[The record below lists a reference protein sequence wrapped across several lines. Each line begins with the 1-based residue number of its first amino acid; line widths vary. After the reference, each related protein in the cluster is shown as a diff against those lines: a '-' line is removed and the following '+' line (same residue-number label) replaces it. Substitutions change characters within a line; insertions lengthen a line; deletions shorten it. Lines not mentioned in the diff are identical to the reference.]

1 MNRPSAPEHK
11 LTRLL
16 LLLAV
21 AAIPVRAQQP
31 TGFTPRSM
39 PRQQDLEAIL
49 RAAPDTASAAR
60 HARTLAARPHVAG
73 TPAQR
78 ATADYVLRMMASW
91 GLDTARQEFEVYL
104 PYHDS
109 TVVELIAPRRERF
122 ALEEPPIEGDPT
134 TSEPP
139 FPAMNGYSGAG
150 DVTAQV
156 VYVNYGLAA
165 DYAVLDSLGISV
177 AGKVVLARY
186 GRAFRG
192 IKPREAERRGAVAV
206 ILYSDPLDDGFLVGD
221 VYPDGPM
228 RNPAGVQRGSILNGQ
243 GDPTTPGWPS
253 LPGARRLAE
262 GELGLPEIPVVPIG
276 YGNARKIL
284 EALGGPAVPNAWQ
297 GGLGFRYHIGNDGV
311 RVRVGVWPERGE
323 RAFKRIVNTFGSI
336 RGATHP
342 EQVVLIGGHR
352 DSWSP
357 GAVDNVSGVV
367 SILEAARAWSV
378 AVEQGFRPERTL
390 VFATWDAEEWG
401 LIGAVEQSELHGEAM
416 VREVVAYINNDV
428 TASGPNFGAAGT
440 ATLHDLVRDVART
453 LTQPGDTVTVFR
465 AWQRRTSADRQA
477 VPALGDLGGGS
488 DFVAFYNH
496 LGIPSISFG
505 FGGPGGS
512 YHSGY
517 DTWSFV
523 ERFADPG
530 YAFHRAAGV
539 IGAVVMARLAN
550 AELLPHDF
558 AALGAHLRELTVR
571 VGRVAGA
578 DAITA
583 ELAAVADAADR
594 LQRAGAAWDEAR
606 TAALRAGA
614 PASDFT
620 HVNEVILEVEP
631 TLVSAAG
638 LPGRPLM
645 RNLVFATDRNDGYA
659 NVPFPAVVEALQDGD
674 SVRARAAARELAGA
688 IERAVTLVDRAR
700 NALRVTGS

>member
-1 MNRPSAPEHK
+1 MIRPTAPERH
-11 LTRLL
+11 LIRSLL
-16 LLLAV
+16 LITLV
-21 AAIPVRAQQP
+21 AIPLRGQQP
-31 TGFTPRSM
+31 AGFAPRSVA
-39 PRQQDLEAIL
+39 RQHELEAVL

-60 HARTLAARPHVAG
+60 HARMLAARPHVAG
-73 TPAQR
+73 TPAQL
-78 ATADYVLRMMASW
+78 ATADYVLRAMASW

-109 TVVELIAPRRERF
+109 TIVELVAPRRERF
-122 ALEEPPIEGDPT
+122 VLEEPPIAGDPT

-150 DVTAQV
+150 DVTAPV

-165 DYAVLDSLGISV
+165 DYAVLDSLGVSV

-192 IKPREAERRGAVAV
+192 IKPREAERRGAAAV
-206 ILYSDPLDDGFLVGD
+206 ILYSDPLDDGFLVGE

-262 GELGLPEIPVVPIG
+262 GELGLPGIPVVPIG

-284 EALGGPAVPNAWQ
+284 EALDGPSVPNAWQ
-297 GGLGFRYHIGNDGV
+297 GGLGFRYHIGNDAV
-311 RVRVGVWPERGE
+311 RVRVAVWPERGE

-342 EQVVLIGGHR
+342 EQVVLVGGHR

-378 AVEQGFRPERTL
+378 AVARGFRPERTL

-401 LIGAVEQSELHGEAM
+401 LIGAVEQSELHGETM

-440 ATLHDLVRDVART
+440 ASLHHLVRDVART
-453 LTQPGDTVTVFR
+453 LTQPGDTVTVYR
-465 AWQRRTSADRQA
+465 AWQRRSSADRQA
-477 VPALGDLGGGS
+477 VPTLGDLGGGS

-496 LGIPSISFG
+496 LGIPSVSFG

-530 YAFHRAAGV
+530 YAFHRAAGM
-539 IGAVVMARLAN
+539 IGAVLMARLAN

-558 AALGAHLRELTVR
+558 AALGAHLGELTVR
-571 VGRVAGA
+571 VGRVGGA

-583 ELAAVADAADR
+583 ELKAVADAADR
-594 LQRAGAAWDEAR
+594 LRRAGAAWDAAR
-606 TAALRAGA
+606 TAALRSGTSANVLA
-614 PASDFT
+614 RA
-620 HVNEVILEVEP
+620 NAAILEVEP

-659 NVPFPAVVEALQDGD
+659 NVPFPGVVEALQDGD
-674 SVRARAAARELAGA
+674 AARARAAARELAGA
-688 IERAVTLVDRAR
+688 IEHAATLLDRAR
-700 NALRVTGS
+700 EALGVSGS